1 MNKKIYRPLIN
12 TRSVKGFKG
21 VVFSMNIISLFQ
33 SFVNHLSN
41 ILVNNQYLH
50 DIEHNILESTITLN
64 LDTLKQILEFLDLEY
79 KNSKERKD
87 KYYVQQTRERTLI
100 TSLGLLTFNKTYYKS
115 KEKVNGNYSYYSF
128 LEDYLGIAKWAKMTL
143 AAETKLINNALDN
156 GYTWSANNSIP
167 NYITTRQTISSKI
180 QSINYNY
187 IENIERKE
195 TPDVIYIEA
204 DEVHANLQS
213 KSPGTKN
220 KIVPVILTHEGHKED
235 FVKKKQLKEQHY
247 ISSSIL
253 KTDKLWEETYKFLDK
268 KYDLDKEPTIF
279 ISGDGGPWIKGYDV
293 AFSNAIYVLDPF
305 HYFNKKLSVIF
316 KKEPIITSIADSY
329 LRNRMTDEFKLLVK
343 AQIEQY
349 PDEKKEML
357 KVQRF
362 LINNIDGIINQ
373 KHSLYK
379 CPCSMEGHISNK
391 YAKFITSR
399 PHSYSEDGLENI
411 VQLLTMK
418 ANNIK
423 LTEEILYKFKTG
435 VPVYKKINLEKYINN
450 FRNQSNKLLDPNNKY
465 NIEYNID
472 NSQFNLKDNYRL
484 NYFLSKRI

>member
-1 MNKKIYRPLIN
+1 
-12 TRSVKGFKG
+12 
-21 VVFSMNIISLFQ
+21 MNILSLFQ
-33 SFVNHLSN
+33 SFVNHLNN
-41 ILVNNQYLH
+41 ILIDNQYLH
-50 DIEHNILESTITLN
+50 KIEHNIQKSTNILN

-79 KNSKERKD
+79 KNSNERKE
-87 KYYVQQTRERTLI
+87 KYYVQQTRQRTLI

-115 KEKVNGNYSYYSF
+115 KKKINGKYEYYSF
-128 LEDYLGIAKWAKMTL
+128 LEDYLGISKWSKMTL
-143 AAETKLINNALDN
+143 AAETQLINNALDN

-180 QSINYNY
+180 QTINYNY

-195 TPDVIYIEA
+195 TPNVIYIEA

-213 KSPGTKN
+213 RFPGKKN
-220 KIVPVILTHEGHKED
+220 RIVPVILTHEGHKET
-235 FVKKKQLKEQHY
+235 FVKKKELKEQHY

-268 KYDLDKEPTIF
+268 KYDLSKEPTIF
-279 ISGDGGPWIKGYDV
+279 ISGDGGPWIKSYDV

-316 KKEPIITSIADSY
+316 KKEPIVTSIADSY
-329 LRNRMTDEFKLLVK
+329 LRHRMIDEFKLLVK
-343 AQIEQY
+343 TQIEQY

-373 KHSLYK
+373 KHPLYK

-399 PHSYSEDGLENI
+399 PHSYSEDGLESI

-418 ANNIK
+418 ANKIK
-423 LTEEILYKFKTG
+423 LNEEILYKFKTG
-435 VPVYKKINLEKYINN
+435 IPVYKKLNLEKNINN
-450 FRNQSNKLLDPNNKY
+450 FRNQSNQLINPDNKY
-465 NIEYNID
+465 NIEYYID

-484 NYFLSKRI
+484 DYFLAKRI